1 MRLRRVR
8 VDRPG
13 LSRRRAGSGFVY
25 LDVDGTRV
33 TDPDVLARCRA
44 LVIPPAW
51 KDVWICPVVNGHI
64 QAVGTDDAGRRQYLY
79 HPAWRESR
87 DAAKHERVLDLARRL
102 PAARRQVTMDLA
114 RSGMP
119 RERALAAAFRLLDIG
134 FFRIG
139 GETYAENNGSY
150 GLATLL
156 KRHVRIARDGE
167 MTFAYLAKSGQSRR
181 LVLRDKALVE
191 PLTMLRRRRGG
202 GEELL
207 AYRRGGQ
214 WVDVTSA
221 DINDYVKERLGPDA
235 SAKDFRT
242 WHGTVLAALELAVRA
257 PGATTRTARKRAERE
272 AVKAVAQYLCNTP
285 AVSRSSYIDSR
296 VLDLAERGRTI
307 DLRLARRADNP
318 GDPAPPDTHGAVER
332 AVLELLG

>member
-191 PLTMLRRRRGG
+191 PLTMMRRRRGG

-272 AVKAVAQYLCNTP
+272 AVKAVAQYLGNTP

>member
-13 LSRRRAGSGFVY
+13 LTRRRAGSGFVY
-25 LDVDGTRV
+25 LDVDGSRV

-51 KDVWICPVVNGHI
+51 RDVWICPVVNGHI

-181 LVLRDKALVE
+181 LVLRDEALVE
-191 PLTMLRRRRGG
+191 PLTMMRRRRGG

-207 AYRRGGQ
+207 AYRRRGE

-221 DINDYVKERLGPDA
+221 DINEYVKERLGPHA

-272 AVKAVAQYLCNTP
+272 AVKAVAQYLGNTP

>member
-1 MRLRRVR
+1 VR
-8 VDRPG
+8 VDGPG

-25 LDVDGTRV
+25 LDVDGSRV

-64 QAVGTDDAGRRQYLY
+64 QAVGTDGAGRRQYLY

-87 DAAKHERVLDLARRL
+87 DSAKHERVLDLARRL

-114 RSGMP
+114 RRGMP

-156 KRHVRIARDGE
+156 KRHVRITRDGE

-181 LVLRDKALVE
+181 LVLHDEALVE
-191 PLTMLRRRRGG
+191 PLTMMRRRRGG

-207 AYRRGGQ
+207 AYRRRGE

-221 DINDYVKERLGPDA
+221 DINEYVKERLGPNA

-272 AVKAVAQYLCNTP
+272 AVKAVAQYLGNTP